1 MLHWM
6 QNELTKEQRH
16 HHHHDDNRP
25 TIFMIRHG
33 EKPPKDRDG
42 YDPVGL
48 SEDGQIRADALSA
61 VFGKDSGYNIQYIM
75 AQRSRR

>member
-1 MLHWM
+1 
-6 QNELTKEQRH
+6 
-16 HHHHDDNRP
+16 
-25 TIFMIRHG
+25 MIRHG

-48 SEDGQIRADALSA
+48 STDGQTRADALPG
-61 VFGKDSGYNIQYIM
+61 VFGTNSGYNIQYIM